1 MTITA
6 GFITMIGGKFIA
18 GTEKK
23 PYQNKLKF
31 IMTGGYYGAQL
42 PIFGNKVIGCHECFL
57 SMHGKVRNHTWTL
70 LENTVQSGTSTLTV
84 QDPVD
89 WQVGSR

>member
-1 MTITA
+1 MTIQA
-6 GFITMIGGKFIA
+6 DFITMVGGKFIA

-23 PYQNKLKF
+23 PYQNKLTF
-31 IMTGGYYGAQL
+31 IMSGGYYSAQL

-57 SMHGKVRNHTWTL
+57 SMHGQVRNYTWTQ
-70 LENTVQSGTSTLTV
+70 LETTVYGGGSIITV

-89 WQVGSR
+89 WQIGE